1 MPAPIAFYPKDG
13 TRPLQASI
21 LKDAGDG
28 WYDILVDNITV
39 EDGSPHRTFE
49 TRSRILGPFDDDP
62 RGLFVVG
69 FPPSHAAT
77 SLAQEQAVREAK
89 VAARDLSAAYA
100 GPTMLGDTTRV
111 AESQRGAQGKRFS
124 RSDILAII
132 KAERARINGLF
143 PEANP
148 PDTLLRE
155 GAQRLA
161 APLLTI
167 FENLE

>member
-1 MPAPIAFYPKDG
+1 MADVK
-13 TRPLQASI
+13 QH
-21 LKDAGDG
+21 AGDG
-28 WYDILVDNITV
+28 AEQSFRLFTKYIQQ
-39 EDGSPHRTFE
+39 E
-49 TRSRILGPFDDDP
+49 RSSLADQSAQDP
-62 RGLFVVG
+62 RHT
-69 FPPSHAAT
+69 PQDAREMD
-77 SLAQEQAVREAK
+77 AQT
-89 VAARDLSAAYA
+89 VAAQSGSISGY
-100 GPTMLGDTTRV
+100 GV
-111 AESQRGAQGKRFS
+111 SQQSSAQGKMFL

-155 GAQRLA
+155 GAGRLA